1 MMKTRQDNN
10 VNYCIGVAYTEI
22 EIEWSRQLKDVID
35 INESK
40 SWGQSSVFYE

>member
-35 INESK
+35 INVMNNSRMLLT
-40 SWGQSSVFYE
+40 

>member
-1 MMKTRQDNN
+1 MMKTREDND

-35 INESK
+35 INVMNNSRMLLT
-40 SWGQSSVFYE
+40 